1 MKPFEH
7 LRRAPWQLPFV
18 VGRVHGPTAYMKI
31 LLATRRVPNLSLE
44 PETVPSVK
52 LERNL
57 EPEDLVP

>member
-1 MKPFEH
+1 
-7 LRRAPWQLPFV
+7 
-18 VGRVHGPTAYMKI
+18 MKI